1 MQPLQHLDDPRGKQ
15 SSLLAFEADRLLS
28 AGDVVAAREHYA
40 RAAALDSSLL
50 EEIPREQRQ
59 AFNIL
64 AVSAVALWK
73 KAGRPDKVEELASR
87 LLLRAADLS
96 PYAFRELRTMRD
108 EARAGGPDAHP

>member
-1 MQPLQHLDDPRGKQ
+1 MLFDDPRNRQ
-15 SSLLAFEADRLLS
+15 SELLAFQAETLQKQ
-28 AGDVVAAREHYA
+28 GDLAAAREHYA
-40 RAAALDSSLL
+40 RAAALETSIL
-50 EEIPREQRQ
+50 EDTPREQRQ

-73 KAGRPDKVEELASR
+73 KAGRPDRVEELASR

-108 EARAGGPDAHP
+108 EARTPGPGAHA

>member
-1 MQPLQHLDDPRGKQ
+1 MLFDDPRNRQ
-15 SSLLAFEADRLLS
+15 SEVFAFQADTLLRQ
-28 AGDVVAAREHYA
+28 GDLAAAREHYA
-40 RAAALDSSLL
+40 RAAVLETELLDDDAALRD
-50 EEIPREQRQ
+50 PR
-59 AFNIL
+59 AFNIV

-108 EARAGGPDAHP
+108 EARAAGPDAHA

>member
-1 MQPLQHLDDPRGKQ
+1 MQPLQYLDDPRGKQ
-15 SSLLAFEADRLLS
+15 SGLLAFEAEQLEKQ
-28 AGDVVAAREHYA
+28 GDHVGAREHYA
-40 RAAALDSSLL
+40 RAAALDTAIL

-108 EARAGGPDAHP
+108 EARNGPDAHP

>member
-1 MQPLQHLDDPRGKQ
+1 MLFDDPRNRQ
-15 SSLLAFEADRLLS
+15 SELLAFEAEQLEKQGDHAAASDR
-28 AGDVVAAREHYA
+28 YA
-40 RAAALDSSLL
+40 RAAVLETSLL
-50 EEIPREQRQ
+50 EQDITRRDPRT
-59 AFNIL
+59 FNIL

-108 EARAGGPDAHP
+108 EARNGPDAHP

>member
-1 MQPLQHLDDPRGKQ
+1 MLFDDPRNRQ
-15 SSLLAFEADRLLS
+15 SELLAFQAEQLQAQGDLVGARDRF
-28 AGDVVAAREHYA
+28 AH
-40 RAAALDSSLL
+40 AAALETAILD
-50 EEIPREQRQ
+50 EIPRDQRQ

-73 KAGRPDKVEELASR
+73 KAGRSDRVEELASR

-108 EARAGGPDAHP
+108 EARSGGADVRP